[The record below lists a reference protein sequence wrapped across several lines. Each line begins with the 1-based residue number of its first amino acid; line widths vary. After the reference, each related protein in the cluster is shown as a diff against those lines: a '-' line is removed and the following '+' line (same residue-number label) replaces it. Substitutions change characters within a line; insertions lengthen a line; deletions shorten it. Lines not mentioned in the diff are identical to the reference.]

1 MMNIIHNLQF
11 IVLAHAMPTEF
22 GDATNVG
29 DYLNLIVPAV
39 TKILGGIAFLVFII
53 AGYIY
58 MTSQGDQTKV
68 GLAKELI
75 IGAITGIL
83 LLFLINVLKST
94 IGF

>member
-1 MMNIIHNLQF
+1 MINFLLLIGKAFATDQ
-11 IVLAHAMPTEF
+11 PTEF
-22 GDATNVG
+22 GPAG
-29 DYLNLIVPAV
+29 DLGAYVNLILPAV
-39 TKILGGIAFLVFII
+39 TKILGGIALLVFII

-58 MTSQGDQTKV
+58 MTSQGDESKV